1 MRVPI
6 REGERR
12 EIPGGAQTYTLAPAG
27 TSRTGYVRRGPWGT
41 TRGCRFVARRSGA
54 RPEDQDGGDESRRA
68 AAVRVPARGWW
79 ERAAAGSRGAG
90 PMPRRPAGTALPCP
104 RLANGRLCEERG
116 TGQPNADEVGPC
128 ALTPPA
134 TARRPPRRRCAL
146 RLALPDSRRVG
157 MREDD
162 VEGRPPSQLAI
173 GPDPP
178 ATLLDDL
185 AGDRQAKARSRDAA
199 ADARLD
205 PAAPIRP
212 ARSERPRSDGGLGA
226 RRSITPS
233 TPRARFTT
241 GRGGRGI

>member
-1 MRVPI
+1 MQVRGEAERSAAGGSGRGRRIAPGRRGEGPGARVVGAGRRRVTRCRSHAPAPG
-6 REGERR
+6 RDGPALPPSRQRPFVRGTWHGTTERR
-12 EIPGGAQTYTLAPAG
+12 RGGPLRAHPAG
-27 TSRTGYVRRGPWGT
+27 D
-41 TRGCRFVARRSGA
+41 
-54 RPEDQDGGDESRRA
+54 RPPA
-68 AAVRVPARGWW
+68 AASA
-79 ERAAAGSRGAG
+79 
-90 PMPRRPAGTALPCP
+90 MP
-104 RLANGRLCEERG
+104 
-116 TGQPNADEVGPC
+116 
-128 ALTPPA
+128 
-134 TARRPPRRRCAL
+134 L

-226 RRSITPS
+226 RRSIPPS